1 MDGSERRKLSDPRE
15 LRVLAHPLRLRIL
28 QVLFELGAA
37 TATQVAEQVGESPAS
52 CSWHLRQLAKHGFVE
67 ETGEGK
73 GRQRPWR
80 PAGRMLEWGDS
91 GETGEVAAASDELSA
106 LFMEQEFDRL
116 RRWQAWRRID
126 PPVWQDAAGFAQ
138 SSTWLTAGEL
148 AEVTAEFNQI
158 LRRHRDRALDP
169 STRPPGARRVQ
180 MFTWAVP
187 AEPLPDRPPTTGEA
201 GKDSS

>member
-1 MDGSERRKLSDPRE
+1 LSDPRE

-37 TATQVAEQVGESPAS
+37 TATQVAERVGESPAS

-126 PPVWQDAAGFAQ
+126 PPVWQDSAGFAQ

-148 AEVTAEFNQI
+148 AEVTAEMNQI
-158 LRRHRDRALDP
+158 LRRHRGRALDP
-169 STRPPGARRVQ
+169 STRPPPGARRVQ
-180 MFTWAVP
+180 MFAWAVP
-187 AEPLPDRPPTTGEA
+187 AEPLPDDQA
-201 GKDSS
+201 SKDS